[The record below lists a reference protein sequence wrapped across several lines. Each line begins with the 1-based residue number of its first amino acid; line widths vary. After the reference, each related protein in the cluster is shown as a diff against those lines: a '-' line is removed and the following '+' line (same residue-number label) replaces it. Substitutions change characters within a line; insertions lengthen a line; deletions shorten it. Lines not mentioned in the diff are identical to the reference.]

1 MSKPIETI
9 KDDTY
14 ILKLYVTGMSLSSLR
29 AIENLKHICE
39 EHLSGRYDLEVIDIY
54 KHPNTM
60 YENDLIASPTLIK
73 KAPAPFKKIM
83 GDLSNEEK
91 VLKGLSL
98 NVK

>member
-1 MSKPIETI
+1 MKVEKPLKE
-9 KDDTY
+9 DTY

-39 EHLSGRYDLEVIDIY
+39 EHLTGRYDLEVIDIY
-54 KHPNTM
+54 KHPDTM

-73 KAPAPFKKIM
+73 KSPAPFKKIM

-98 NVK
+98 KAK